1 MTDNKRRLSP
11 EQQRQRRSEEGRE
24 QNRKK
29 RAKKARNGKILT
41 YVLLIL
47 IFITLAVCLCYTVLF
62 KVQKIETAGESNY
75 SSEQIIDAAGVYTG
89 QSMLSLSPDEIS
101 SKICK
106 KLPFV
111 KSAEVKRILP
121 SSVKITVES
130 ETPALCVKYGE
141 SFLSL
146 SEGLKVLEQTDEKS
160 SPTVVGLEIT
170 SAEAGDELGIS
181 DEAKQSLEKL
191 KSAAE
196 SSGITDISVIDMTDL
211 SDIRLLY
218 KENFV
223 LSLGSADL
231 LEYKLKFCMKV
242 ADSEQ
247 GQGVIDVKYVSE
259 TNKKGFFNAK
269 TIKDEI
275 NLP

>member
-1 MTDNKRRLSP
+1 
-11 EQQRQRRSEEGRE
+11 
-24 QNRKK
+24 
-29 RAKKARNGKILT
+29 
-41 YVLLIL
+41 
-47 IFITLAVCLCYTVLF
+47 
-62 KVQKIETAGESNY
+62 
-75 SSEQIIDAAGVYTG
+75 
-89 QSMLSLSPDEIS
+89 MLSLSPDEIS